1 MICVSFPSRLK
12 RPRQQPSCAFLVL
25 NALACCLL
33 HQGMGG
39 QHGYFGLWLD
49 SDFGRGHSRARPKCT
64 TYGSPQLSAEE
75 DFSLDCMEVW
85 AVGNPAPPDEV
96 EHLNWLTFNLYSS
109 PGKRNC
115 FSVVLGAG

>member
-1 MICVSFPSRLK
+1 MTPEPQTVVITTAQLRFLLLNPCV
-12 RPRQQPSCAFLVL
+12 
-25 NALACCLL
+25 CC

-75 DFSLDCMEVW
+75 DFSLDSVEVW
-85 AVGNPAPPDEV
+85 AVGKPPVPDDV
-96 EHLNWLTFNLYSS
+96 SQLYLIGLFINL
-109 PGKRNC
+109 
-115 FSVVLGAG
+115 